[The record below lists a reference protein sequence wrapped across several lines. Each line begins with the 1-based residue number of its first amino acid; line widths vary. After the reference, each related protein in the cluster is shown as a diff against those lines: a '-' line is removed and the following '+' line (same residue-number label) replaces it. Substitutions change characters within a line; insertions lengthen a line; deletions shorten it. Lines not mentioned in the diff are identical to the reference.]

1 MRTRGRGRGRG
12 SRGRRGGAARGRTKK
27 NVKHQVIESDE
38 DDAQQAEQ
46 QADEQQHQDEN
57 FPPVKIDME
66 ADISQLEAPT
76 FTTLNRGPPE
86 PMLRL
91 RWDHKVSLIGEKV
104 LNPMIH
110 CCDKC
115 LKPILIYGRMIPCKH
130 VFCLACARD
139 EEKNCPRCLEP
150 VTRVEQTGLGT
161 VFMCTHG
168 GTRYD
173 NIGCR
178 RTYLSQRDLQAHI
191 NHRHSMG
198 DDSVG
203 GKVSSMVSQPPHRKI
218 PQATTQNDPRS
229 ESGTMQYRSN
239 QSRTNLI
246 IVPIQDQS
254 PQGTPP
260 TLVSHYHQPS
270 VPPSPVPAP
279 SPSAYSPGG
288 GYGAVAPPPGAYN
301 PPAPAPYYPPVAP
314 PYQAPHGQVAHQTV
328 APPVPPAQHGA
339 YSDPQ
344 AQYWPPHPPPPPIH
358 NYFR

>member
-1 MRTRGRGRGRG
+1 
-12 SRGRRGGAARGRTKK
+12 
-27 NVKHQVIESDE
+27 
-38 DDAQQAEQ
+38 
-46 QADEQQHQDEN
+46 
-57 FPPVKIDME
+57 ME

-115 LKPILIYGRMIPCKH
+115 LKPILIYGRM
-130 VFCLACARD
+130 
-139 EEKNCPRCLEP
+139 
-150 VTRVEQTGLGT
+150 
-161 VFMCTHG
+161 
-168 GTRYD
+168 
-173 NIGCR
+173 
-178 RTYLSQRDLQAHI
+178 AHI

-218 PQATTQNDPRS
+218 PQATTQNDPR
-229 ESGTMQYRSN
+229 
-239 QSRTNLI
+239 
-246 IVPIQDQS
+246 
-254 PQGTPP
+254 
-260 TLVSHYHQPS
+260 PS

-301 PPAPAPYYPPVAP
+301 PPAPAPYYPPVAS